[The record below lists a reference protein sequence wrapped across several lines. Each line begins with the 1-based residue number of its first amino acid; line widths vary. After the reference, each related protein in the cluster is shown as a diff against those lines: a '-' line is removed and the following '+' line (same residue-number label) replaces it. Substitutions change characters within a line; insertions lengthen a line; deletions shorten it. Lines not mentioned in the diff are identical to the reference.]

1 MRSIARRI
9 ATRPPVA
16 YALRTELWNTQRI
29 SSNLRTRKCDCG
41 DWSSRLLSEAAGN
54 LIESAHLQLSGGRI
68 CDYASKA
75 NQPSTTSIPVF
86 RGGSATL
93 DSIQHHCWLCHN
105 GKKIGRASCRERV

>member
-54 LIESAHLQLSGGRI
+54 LIESARLQLSGGRI
-68 CDYASKA
+68 CDYAFKA
-75 NQPSTTSIPVF
+75 NQVPHPSLFSGVEAQRSTVFSITA
-86 RGGSATL
+86 GSATTVDL
-93 DSIQHHCWLCHN
+93 NI
-105 GKKIGRASCRERV
+105 AA